1 MNAVDQSQ
9 FDPSMFLNATT
20 TEASV
25 RRPPLPAGLVVMG
38 TIQDLQ
44 IRKVQGKKD
53 TTKTYTFMDVKIV
66 VQVPLEYQADGPNK
80 QPPEITF
87 TDGVSLDTTPSGGLD
102 MSPGMN
108 GKLRRYRESLD
119 MNTPG
124 VPFSP
129 VQMIGRQIAV
139 KIKHEPFEG
148 EMYDRVDSVVK
159 AS

>member
-1 MNAVDQSQ
+1 MNTESQ
-9 FDPSMFLNATT
+9 FDPAQFLDATT
-20 TEASV
+20 SEASV
-25 RRPPLPAGLVVMG
+25 RRPPLPSGLVLTG
-38 TIQDLQ
+38 LIQDLQ
-44 IRKVQGKKD
+44 MRKVQGKKD
-53 TTKTYTFMDVKIV
+53 PSKDYLFMDVKIL
-66 VQVPLEYQADGPNK
+66 VQVPHDLQSQG
-80 QPPEITF
+80 QPPEVTF

-102 MSPGMN
+102 MSPGKN

-124 VPFSP
+124 VAFSP
-129 VQMIGRQIAV
+129 RQMIGRQIAV